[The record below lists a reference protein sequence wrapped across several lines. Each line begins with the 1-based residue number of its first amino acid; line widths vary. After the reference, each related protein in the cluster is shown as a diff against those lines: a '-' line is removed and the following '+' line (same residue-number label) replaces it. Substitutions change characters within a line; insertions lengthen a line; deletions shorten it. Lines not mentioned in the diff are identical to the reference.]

1 MGIEKGKSS
10 GNEAYL
16 VLGMIVYICFFNFF
30 ARILAN
36 PFRSW
41 PRRVIGQRW
50 VSLVFVFFSK
60 LKRYLQCV
68 VTLATFYIDL

>member
-16 VLGMIVYICFFNFF
+16 VLGMIVYICFFNLF

-41 PRRVIGQRW
+41 PRRVIGQHDVGSVW
-50 VSLVFVFFSK
+50 SFF
-60 LKRYLQCV
+60 LN
-68 VTLATFYIDL
+68 